1 MQCRCLA
8 HDCYFDDVRTAGAAA
23 PPRDLRLCIA
33 SLRRRTGE
41 GSLPAAATTPSQ
53 SENRARPVGISWWRD
68 ESAGKSL
75 IGLRRHN
82 RHIARPNC
90 LPARRRKCRRIFG
103 RTRSEASS
111 VRDSVTSEANSYRR
125 GAGYPIS
132 RLLCEKR
139 GDAPGLPTIHLLF
152 TPTCSPGF
160 VQSGFRVSFGGSF
173 LAGGG
178 GVFALA
184 AGAGCCAGFAAG
196 GAAVLVSGF
205 GAGFG
210 GGVTGLAGC
219 GCATGGCAAGGCPF
233 GAAG

>member
-53 SENRARPVGISWWRD
+53 SENRARPVGISWWRG
-68 ESAGKSL
+68 ESAGKSR

-82 RHIARPNC
+82 RHIARPNS

-125 GAGYPIS
+125 GADGA
-132 RLLCEKR
+132 RR
-139 GDAPGLPTIHLLF
+139 TIHPLF
-152 TPTCSPGF
+152 TQTCSPGF
-160 VQSGFRVSFGGSF
+160 VHSGFRVSFGGSF

-184 AGAGCCAGFAAG
+184 AGAGCGAGFAAG

-210 GGVTGLAGC
+210 GGVTGLAGR
-219 GCATGGCAAGGCPF
+219 GCATGGCAAGGCAVGGCAV